1 MAEWKEYKNV
11 RKLVKEKEDFFRVT
25 YYNCTYSRQTVRL
38 VNMLV
43 EEIHKDFPEVSEGDI
58 FISQLPDLPNETLLT
73 FLIEK
78 SETSRSKISGFE
90 KMPDDLTE
98 L

>member
-1 MAEWKEYKNV
+1 MKWNDYKEI
-11 RKLVKEKEDFFRVT
+11 RKLVKEEKDFFRIT

-78 SETSRSKISGFE
+78 SETSQSKIAGFE